1 MAAKKVPA
9 STAERFAQQISERL
23 DAMAPVLAERL
34 GPAPGTDRYGGRDVE
49 ALWDTPDT
57 SVNPQQL
64 VAALQ
69 AGITPEG
76 AQQVALLRMAPQ
88 LAQAVVGKPVSPDR
102 AAAIAQLAQHPGR
115 YVLTTAHSRDAAQ
128 QVAFVAEMHKRA
140 AKRQQRVAEAPQ
152 AQPMTMAPPAQEG
165 Y

>member
-1 MAAKKVPA
+1 MPSKKAPA

-49 ALWDTPDT
+49 ALWDTPDN

-69 AGITPEG
+69 QGITPEG

-88 LAQAVVGKPVSPDR
+88 LAQVVVGKPVSPEQ

-115 YVLTTAHSRDAAQ
+115 YVLTTAHSPDAAQ
-128 QVAFVAEMHKRA
+128 QVAFVKSMHQRA
-140 AKRQQRVAEAPQ
+140 AKRQQRMAEAPQ
-152 AQPMTMAPPAQEG
+152 PMPTMAPPAQEG